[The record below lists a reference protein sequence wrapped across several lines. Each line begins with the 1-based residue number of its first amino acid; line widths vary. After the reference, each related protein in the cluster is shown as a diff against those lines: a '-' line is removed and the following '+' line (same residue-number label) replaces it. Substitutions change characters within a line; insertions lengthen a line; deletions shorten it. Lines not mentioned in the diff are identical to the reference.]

1 MAARLLV
8 VDDHTLVR
16 EGLAKLLSDHAG
28 FEVVGEAADGF
39 DALSKAR
46 ELEPDAVLMD
56 LYMPGL
62 DGVRTTALIRAEL
75 PNVEVIVVTA
85 SEEEVDIFEA
95 IQAGARGYV
104 LKSAS
109 GASMIQQIEQ
119 VLQGDTGISG
129 ELTHKLVS
137 EISRRG
143 PRVDDCTEVLS
154 AREGEVLTQVAKGA
168 TNKEIAS
175 ALFISENTVRAHVR
189 TMMQKL
195 QRVNR
200 TQLAVYGVREGYAL
214 EGRSSGRPNGVRV

>member
-1 MAARLLV
+1 MATRLLI
-8 VDDHTLVR
+8 VDDHALVR

-28 FEVVGEAADGF
+28 FEVVGEASNGF
-39 DALSKAR
+39 EALSKAR
-46 ELEPDAVLMD
+46 ELKPDAVLLD

-75 PNVEVIVVTA
+75 PDVEVIVVTA
-85 SEEEVDIFEA
+85 SEEEADIFEA

-109 GASMIQQIEQ
+109 GASMFQQIEQ

-129 ELTHKLVS
+129 DLTKKLVS

-154 AREGEVLTQVAKGA
+154 AREGEVLVQVAQGG
-168 TNKEIAS
+168 TNKEIAT

-195 QRVNR
+195 HRVNR
-200 TQLAVYGVREGYAL
+200 TQLAVYGVREGYAV
-214 EGRSSGRPNGVRV
+214 EGRTSGRPNGVRV

>member
-1 MAARLLV
+1 MATRLLI
-8 VDDHTLVR
+8 VDDHALVR

-28 FEVVGEAADGF
+28 FEVVGEAANGF
-39 DALSKAR
+39 EGLSKAR
-46 ELEPDAVLMD
+46 ELKPDAVLLD

-75 PNVEVIVVTA
+75 PDIEVIVVTA
-85 SEEEVDIFEA
+85 SEEEADIFEA

-109 GASMIQQIEQ
+109 GASMFQQIEQ

-129 ELTHKLVS
+129 DLTKKLVS

-154 AREGEVLTQVAKGA
+154 AREGEVLVQVAQGG
-168 TNKEIAS
+168 TNKEIAT

-195 QRVNR
+195 HRVNR
-200 TQLAVYGVREGYAL
+200 TQLAVYGVREGYAV
-214 EGRSSGRPNGVRV
+214 EGRTSGRPNGVRV

>member
-28 FEVVGEAADGF
+28 FEVVGEAANGF
-39 DALSKAR
+39 EALSKAR
-46 ELEPDAVLMD
+46 ELKPDAVLLD

-75 PNVEVIVVTA
+75 SDVEVIVVTA
-85 SEEEVDIFEA
+85 SEEEADIFEA

-109 GASMIQQIEQ
+109 GACMIQQIEQ
-119 VLQGDTGISG
+119 VLQGDTGISSD
-129 ELTHKLVS
+129 LTHKLVS

-143 PRVDDCTEVLS
+143 PRIDDCTEILS
-154 AREGEVLTQVAKGA
+154 AREREVLAQVAQGA

-195 QRVNR
+195 HRANR

-214 EGRSSGRPNGVRV
+214 EGRNKEAPIGVRD

>member
-1 MAARLLV
+1 MAMRLLV
-8 VDDHTLVR
+8 VDDHALVR
-16 EGLAKLLSDHAG
+16 EGLARLLSDHPG
-28 FEVVGEAADGF
+28 FEVVGEAANGF
-39 DALSKAR
+39 EALSKAR
-46 ELEPDAVLMD
+46 ELKPDAVLLD

-62 DGVRTTALIRAEL
+62 DGVQTTALIRAEL

-85 SEEEVDIFEA
+85 SGEEVDIFEA

-109 GASMIQQIEQ
+109 SASMIQQIEQ

-195 QRVNR
+195 HRVNR
-200 TQLAVYGVREGYAL
+200 TQLAVYGGREGSAV
-214 EGRSSGRPNGVRV
+214 EGRSRGRPNGVRV

>member
-1 MAARLLV
+1 MATRLLI
-8 VDDHTLVR
+8 VDDHALVR

-28 FEVVGEAADGF
+28 FEVVGEASNGF
-39 DALSKAR
+39 EALSKAR
-46 ELEPDAVLMD
+46 ELKPDAVLLD

-75 PNVEVIVVTA
+75 PDVEVIVVTA
-85 SEEEVDIFEA
+85 SEEEADIFEA

-109 GASMIQQIEQ
+109 GASMFQQIEQ

-129 ELTHKLVS
+129 DLTKKLVS

-154 AREGEVLTQVAKGA
+154 AREGEVLVQVAQGG
-168 TNKEIAS
+168 TNKEIAT

-195 QRVNR
+195 HRVNR
-200 TQLAVYGVREGYAL
+200 TQLAVYGVREGYAV
-214 EGRSSGRPNGVRV
+214 EGRSRARPNGVRV